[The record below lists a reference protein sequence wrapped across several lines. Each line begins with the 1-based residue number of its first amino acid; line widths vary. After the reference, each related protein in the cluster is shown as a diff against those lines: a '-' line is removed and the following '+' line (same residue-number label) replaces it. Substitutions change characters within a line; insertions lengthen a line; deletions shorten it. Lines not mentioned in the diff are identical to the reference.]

1 MADQTEQMNM
11 LLRDQ
16 TGAAMAPNEMEM
28 SYTVDGKAVGMKPSE
43 MDAARASG
51 EIQMITN
58 AQMGLM
64 EMDPAGTKDVVDGL
78 EMTKQK
84 VMSGGAL
91 SEGESSGIMAIL
103 QKLGGALSGMMSG
116 GETKS
121 YMVDGKV
128 VEMTDREMMGAKNAG
143 ILVQDVESGIRDME
157 MNQQEVNMAE
167 VNVEN
172 MEENAELF
180 MEKMGFAHDSE
191 GLDMTDDQLVNFLL
205 LCHHMQYGV
214 GEEEE
219 MMEEDH
225 DSDVKVKIMKVG
237 SGDDVHSM
245 MNQILGG

>member
-1 MADQTEQMNM
+1 MADQTEQMNR
-11 LLRDQ
+11 LLD
-16 TGAAMAPNEMEM
+16 PNSAVREGEM
-28 SYTVDGKAVGMKPSE
+28 SYSYQVDDRIEQMTPSQ
-43 MDAARASG
+43 MDAARASGDIVADPGSVAREG

-64 EMDPAGTKDVVDGL
+64 EMDPAGTKDVVEGL

-84 VMSGGAL
+84 VMGGGAL

-157 MNQQEVNMAE
+157 MNQ
-167 VNVEN
+167 
-172 MEENAELF
+172 
-180 MEKMGFAHDSE
+180 
-191 GLDMTDDQLVNFLL
+191 
-205 LCHHMQYGV
+205 
-214 GEEEE
+214 
-219 MMEEDH
+219 
-225 DSDVKVKIMKVG
+225 
-237 SGDDVHSM
+237 
-245 MNQILGG
+245 